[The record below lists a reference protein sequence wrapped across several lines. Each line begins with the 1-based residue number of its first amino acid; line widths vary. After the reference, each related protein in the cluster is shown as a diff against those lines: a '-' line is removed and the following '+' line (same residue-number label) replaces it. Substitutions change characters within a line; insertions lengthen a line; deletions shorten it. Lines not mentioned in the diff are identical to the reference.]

1 MTEEKPEI
9 IILNNQK
16 PKTSLDDENNK
27 DQNQEEKRVETDSIK
42 INIETIVPNS
52 EERMNNSQNKSPIP
66 QLQFNQKDIVGLP
79 QEIIIKLNIPPC
91 PICQSE
97 NYSLF
102 IPNSFSPENS
112 QEQSVESQKNIN
124 VETQTIKTVQNQNI
138 FFPILICQQNH
149 QICLICRQNPH
160 INILCD
166 EQFLNYDNI
175 ISIYDIIKGNIPEE
189 KKNDFNLMYNFS
201 LSKVKPN
208 RQSCCNWKC
217 TWTISL
223 LIFLFILW
231 TAASAALLAIGITL
245 LALSLALR
253 LLCCCYHLCYYAC
266 CTTKSVTEEDKGNY
280 ILRTT
285 TYDGAKIKANEE
297 EQKRDDENLSF
308 CGAGGLACTILLIPE
323 GYKKILDWYD
333 DWKS

>member
-16 PKTSLDDENNK
+16 PKTSLNDENNK

-52 EERMNNSQNKSPIP
+52 EERMNNSQNKSPNP

-189 KKNDFNLMYNFS
+189 KK
-201 LSKVKPN
+201 K
-208 RQSCCNWKC
+208 
-217 TWTISL
+217 
-223 LIFLFILW
+223 
-231 TAASAALLAIGITL
+231 
-245 LALSLALR
+245 
-253 LLCCCYHLCYYAC
+253 
-266 CTTKSVTEEDKGNY
+266 
-280 ILRTT
+280 
-285 TYDGAKIKANEE
+285 
-297 EQKRDDENLSF
+297 
-308 CGAGGLACTILLIPE
+308 
-323 GYKKILDWYD
+323 
-333 DWKS
+333 